1 MEKYVWLMEMPQQE
15 EWKFVS
21 VVYGVWSVMTTG
33 ISMMLK
39 SPAENLDYQVHVS
52 NSTGKVK

>member
-1 MEKYVWLMEMPQQE
+1 MEMPQQE

-21 VVYGVWSVMTTG
+21 VVSGVWCVMITG

-39 SPAENLDYQVHVS
+39 SPAENLDYQVHV
-52 NSTGKVK
+52 GKKNTEVNTSSISIM